1 MTFSSKLAAQ
11 VMAVA
16 KKPITATF
24 FAGDDIRYAAEYE
37 VLEQELAKAASL
49 HAAGTVDWEAVRE
62 GSESLLSTQT
72 KDLRIAAWLTW
83 GLYQRDSFLGLHA
96 GLAMLG
102 FLCRDH
108 WEDIHPRK
116 DRTRTAAISWL
127 VPRMEQVLADHVPMG
142 EQLPLFEQITLEL
155 RGLETSLAKHLG
167 AQAPLLL
174 PLCRRLED
182 MVKRAGAAHPQPGPV
197 GAAIAQVKQAAA
209 QVFTATTPRTRA
221 CVVCRTRAALYAAG
235 GSSRKPRISS
245 HCAWPVRCY
254 GCQSTAYRN
263 ATPNKSLPCAA
274 FRQTN
279 SPAIANASPKDSM
292 PTFWRIWKPASLARP
307 SGSMGSAWPGNA

>member
-11 VMAVA
+11 IMAVA
-16 KKPITATF
+16 KAPITATS

-37 VLEQELAKAASL
+37 VLEHELAKAASL

-96 GLAMLG
+96 GIAMLG

-116 DRTRTAAISWL
+116 DRTRAAAISWL

-142 EQLPLFEQITLEL
+142 EQLPLFEQIHA
-155 RGLETSLAKHLG
+155 GL
-167 AQAPLLL
+167 
-174 PLCRRLED
+174 
-182 MVKRAGAAHPQPGPV
+182 PQPLHRHPLGHPL
-197 GAAIAQVKQAAA
+197 
-209 QVFTATTPRTRA
+209 P
-221 CVVCRTRAALYAAG
+221 
-235 GSSRKPRISS
+235 
-245 HCAWPVRCY
+245 
-254 GCQSTAYRN
+254 
-263 ATPNKSLPCAA
+263 PCAEA
-274 FRQTN
+274 SQTQGARQPN
-279 SPAIANASPKDSM
+279 RSRHR
-292 PTFWRIWKPASLARP
+292 PTR
-307 SGSMGSAWPGNA
+307 